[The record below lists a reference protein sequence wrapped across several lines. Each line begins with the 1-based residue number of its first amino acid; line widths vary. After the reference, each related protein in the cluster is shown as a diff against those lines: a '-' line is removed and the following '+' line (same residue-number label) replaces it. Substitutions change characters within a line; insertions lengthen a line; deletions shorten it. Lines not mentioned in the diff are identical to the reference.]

1 MIIVFLPQDYKLNEG
16 RQHLFIVPGIVCAIF
31 LKGTKGRRKGGNEVK
46 RKKGKEGEKERRR
59 Q

>member
-1 MIIVFLPQDYKLNEG
+1 M
-16 RQHLFIVPGIVCAIF
+16 FIVPGIVCAIF